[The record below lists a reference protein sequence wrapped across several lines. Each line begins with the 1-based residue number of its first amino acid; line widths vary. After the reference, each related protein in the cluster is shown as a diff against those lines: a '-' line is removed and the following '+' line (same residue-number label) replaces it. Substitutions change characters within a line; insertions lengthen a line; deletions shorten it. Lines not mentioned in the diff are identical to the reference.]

1 MCGIVGIIAPRASRY
16 RDAIQKMTDSLSHRG
31 PDGSGM
37 HFFDGC
43 ALGHR
48 RLSIVDLDT
57 GRQPMLSSVSPIGIT
72 FNGEI
77 YGYREIRETLA
88 DYPFC
93 TSSDTEVILAL
104 YEKYRHDCVA
114 HVPGMFAF
122 AVWDDARQELF
133 CARDRFGEKP
143 FYYAFGKG
151 GEFIFASEIKA
162 ILASGLIRPALN
174 REALVHYLQYLHVN
188 PRQTIYGNIHTLH
201 PAHFLR
207 WCDGRVSVGRYWS
220 LPEAVDKIDTG
231 EAVERFKYLLDR
243 AVARQLVADVPVG
256 AFLSGGLDSSTVVA
270 LASRHQARI
279 KTFSFSFED
288 SASEFPYAR
297 QVAEKYGTEHFE
309 LADKTA
315 DIGELLF
322 TMQEVYDEPFAD
334 SSNIPTYLISKLAS
348 EHVKVVLSGDGAD
361 ELLAGYSW
369 YRSLLAMQKGGNI
382 QLLRMALTLSR
393 FLGVKASPSQI
404 YRGQGAA
411 FARRYGSIVQAHSAQ
426 KQYFTDNE
434 LLQLGLKPP
443 VNYLLSSGVPAF
455 GTIDDALRLDIEGY
469 MPGDILVKVDRASMA
484 NGLEL
489 RAPFLDVDFAS
500 FCISLPW
507 CMKIDTEQDKLIL
520 RQGYADTWPPAIR
533 NRSKQGFGAPVDC
546 WLKHDSVRALKEKY
560 LGKPDQK
567 IFSLLPYGS
576 MRDYVERDDYRTWI
590 LLVLAMWL
598 EQHNAET
605 M

>member
-1 MCGIVGIIAPRASRY
+1 MCGIAGIIAPQASRY

-31 PDGSGM
+31 PDGSGI
-37 HFFDGC
+37 HFFDAC

-48 RLSIVDLDT
+48 RLSVVDLET
-57 GRQPMLSSVSPIGIT
+57 GRQPMLSQVSSVGIT

-77 YGYREIRETLA
+77 YGYREIRATLT

-104 YEKYRHDCVA
+104 YEKYRHNCMA

-122 AVWDDARQELF
+122 AVWDEARQELF

-162 ILASGLIRPALN
+162 ILASGLVKPVLN
-174 REALVHYLQYLHVN
+174 REALAHYLQYLYVH
-188 PRQTIYGNIHTLH
+188 PLQTIYGNIHALP
-201 PAHFLR
+201 PAHSLR
-207 WCDGRVSVGRYWS
+207 WRDERVSVERYWT
-220 LPEAVDKIDTG
+220 LPKTVEKIAPA
-231 EAVERFKYLLDR
+231 EAVERFRELFDR

-270 LASRHQARI
+270 VASRHQARI
-279 KTFSFSFED
+279 KTFSFGFED
-288 SASEFPYAR
+288 SVSELPYAR

-315 DIGELLF
+315 DIGELLVA
-322 TMQEVYDEPFAD
+322 MQEVYDEPFAD

-348 EHVKVVLSGDGAD
+348 DHVKVVLTGDGAD
-361 ELLAGYSW
+361 ELLAGYLW
-369 YRSLLAMQKGGNI
+369 YRPLLAMQKGGSS
-382 QLLRMALTLSR
+382 QLLRLALALSR
-393 FLGVKASPSQI
+393 FLRLKAPPSLI
-404 YRGQGAA
+404 YRGLGEVYAK
-411 FARRYGSIVQAHSAQ
+411 RYGSIAQAHSTQ
-426 KQYFTDNE
+426 KQYFTDSE
-434 LLQLGLKPP
+434 LVVLGLKSS
-443 VNYLLSSGVPAF
+443 VNVPFPDGDRVSGS
-455 GTIDDALRLDIEGY
+455 IDDALKLDIEGY
-469 MPGDILVKVDRASMA
+469 MPGDILVKIDRASMA

-507 CMKIDTEQDKLIL
+507 SMKTDTEQDKRIL
-520 RQGYADTWPPAIR
+520 RQGYADTWPPAVRSR
-533 NRSKQGFGAPVDC
+533 NKQGFGAPVNY

-560 LGKPDQK
+560 LGKPDQRVYS
-567 IFSLLPYGS
+567 IMPYGS
-576 MRDYVERDDYRTWI
+576 MRDYIERDDYRTWI
-590 LLVLAMWL
+590 LLVLSMWL
-598 EQHNAET
+598 ERHNVET
-605 M
+605 T